1 MNPNREYGF
10 TFGILGVAC
19 AGLFSVYTQ
28 PWLVVLLVNISLF
41 FVIAFG
47 YARNR
52 PGIFLKRHDG
62 RFSPFSYLLFWPYHA
77 LNALSLLLIRLQP
90 DR

>member
-41 FVIAFG
+41 FVI
-47 YARNR
+47 
-52 PGIFLKRHDG
+52 
-62 RFSPFSYLLFWPYHA
+62 
-77 LNALSLLLIRLQP
+77 LSDMPATVRAYS
-90 DR
+90 